1 MNEERKEKE
10 ERRKREIPGWK
21 DEFDGRPQLPEESF
35 GEFLEAKAAR
45 NRDKPYLYFEDR
57 VVTYGALRDKV
68 SQVANG
74 LLDLGVKKG
83 EHVAIVMYNCPE
95 YLYTIYA
102 TNAIA
107 AVHVTINPALKGEG
121 LSYIINQSDSETL
134 VVEQECLEN
143 IDLIKPDLK
152 QLKRIIM
159 LGNQDGANLPG
170 GCVPFHKLYQ
180 GSTSIPHIYRQPG
193 DLMRIHYT
201 SGTTGLPKGTVT
213 RFAVASNYPRDK
225 AQLKYQHTA
234 DEIQYVILPLYHNV
248 GYMDCTAR
256 TLNVE
261 TSCGLTRRFSARR
274 FWPEVR
280 KFGCTCFSFAGSM
293 PHILLKQPLHPD
305 DKNHSMRFGDG
316 YAPIGEIRD
325 EFYDRFGVILIERYA
340 TSDGGGGLR
349 NIPGDKK
356 GSIGRDEG
364 GGRLVTIIDENGEE
378 CPPYVIGELVS
389 RPRDG
394 TAATAEYYK
403 EPERTAEKVKG
414 GWFHTGDYGY
424 RDEEGWMFFSDRD
437 RQFIRRRG
445 ENISSLEIESVID
458 KHPDV
463 VESAAVGVSSEFQ
476 FDQEIKI
483 SVILK
488 PGSKLTP
495 EELIDWCQ
503 DKMARFMIPRYVDF
517 RDCLPKTATERVQKH
532 KLVDEGV
539 TPTVWDREKTA
550 A

>member
-1 MNEERKEKE
+1 MDSERE
-10 ERRKREIPGWK
+10 ERRKRKIPGWK

-35 GEFLEAKAAR
+35 GEFLEAKVAR
-45 NRDKPYLYFEDR
+45 NKDKPYLYFEDQ
-57 VVTYGALRDKV
+57 VITYGELKDKV
-68 SQVANG
+68 SRVANG
-74 LLDLGVKKG
+74 FLDLGIKKG
-83 EHVAIVMYNCPE
+83 EHVGIVMYNCPE
-95 YLYTIYA
+95 YLYAIYA

-107 AVHVTINPALKGEG
+107 VVHVTINPGLKGEG
-121 LSYIINQSDSETL
+121 LSYIINQSDSKTL
-134 VVEQECLEN
+134 LVEQECLEN
-143 IDLIKPDLK
+143 VEFIRNDLK
-152 QLKRIIM
+152 QIKRIIV
-159 LGNQDGANLPG
+159 LPTAEG
-170 GCVPFHKLYQ
+170 KGSLPAGYITFNKLYQ
-180 GSTSIPHIYRQPG
+180 GSASIPHIYRQPG
-193 DLMRIHYT
+193 EMTRIHYT
-201 SGTTGLPKGTVT
+201 SGTTGLPKGTVA
-213 RFAVASNYPRDK
+213 RFAVATNFPRDK

-234 DEIQYVILPLYHNV
+234 DEIQYVVLPLYHNV
-248 GYMDCTAR
+248 GYNDCTNR

-261 TSCGLTRRFSARR
+261 TTCGLTRRFSARR

-293 PHILLKQPLHPD
+293 PHILLKQPPSPD

-364 GGRLVTIIDENGEE
+364 GGRLVTIMDENGKE
-378 CPPYVIGELVS
+378 CPPHIVGEIVS

-394 TAATAEYYK
+394 TPATAEYYK
-403 EPERTAEKVKG
+403 EPERTAEKVRD

-463 VESAAVGVSSEFQ
+463 LESAAVGVSSGFQ

-488 PGSKLTP
+488 PGRKLTP
-495 EELIDWCQ
+495 AELIDYCEPR
-503 DKMARFMIPRYVDF
+503 MARHLIPRYVDF
-517 RDCLPKTATERVQKH
+517 RNSLPKTDTERVQKN

-539 TPTVWDREKTA
+539 TTTMWDREKKA
-550 A
+550 